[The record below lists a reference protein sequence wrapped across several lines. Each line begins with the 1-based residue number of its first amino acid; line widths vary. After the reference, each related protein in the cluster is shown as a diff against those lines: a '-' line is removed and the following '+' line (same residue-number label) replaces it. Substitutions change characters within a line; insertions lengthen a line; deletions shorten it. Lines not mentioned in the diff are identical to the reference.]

1 MRSGSRPTPEGSRLL
16 FAGDTVSPMMCPAD
30 RQPKDDK
37 KGHTEDKPRL
47 GQRQSRKKQDYTATR
62 GWLLVECGS
71 AWCLEVIRC
80 VWYDWYIAIYRN
92 IMPRITRYHKI
103 RYIGISYPYPE
114 FLGLIWRYRI
124 PSKYFS
130 IPNSIVC
137 QLGAPSLVHQESKRN
152 GYLAVERQKQW
163 YLLESVPY
171 QN

>member
-1 MRSGSRPTPEGSRLL
+1 MHYVNNNNISGTSQLLYGVPDTRYQEGKKTGKERKEKKKCKLKPKQIYMRSGSRPTPEGSRLL

-80 VWYDWYIAIYRN
+80 V
-92 IMPRITRYHKI
+92 
-103 RYIGISYPYPE
+103 
-114 FLGLIWRYRI
+114 
-124 PSKYFS
+124 
-130 IPNSIVC
+130 
-137 QLGAPSLVHQESKRN
+137 
-152 GYLAVERQKQW
+152 
-163 YLLESVPY
+163 
-171 QN
+171 